1 MLVIV
6 LTFSI
11 DCGAS
16 PAGAIARGVY
26 ISYVTSET
34 SIANAFEVH
43 RRQDLTESVPVMP
56 HAPAQSV
63 VSNRLA

>member
-34 SIANAFEVH
+34 SIANAFEV
-43 RRQDLTESVPVMP
+43 RRKQATGRATAVPLFVWSSVL
-56 HAPAQSV
+56 
-63 VSNRLA
+63 N